1 MSGDG
6 NATILV
12 VDDIPE
18 NVRLLDAVLAPRGY
32 DVLTAVSGKEAL
44 DRVATAQPDLILL
57 DVVMPG
63 IDGYA
68 VCQALRADEELR
80 CYPVIMVTSGVGA
93 ERARAIEAGADDF
106 ITKPF
111 SHAKSSPALGR
122 CFASSATTTR
132 SGRRQSSFA
141 S

>member
-32 DVLTAVSGKEAL
+32 DVLTARRQEAL

-57 DVVMPG
+57 DVVMCRTATPL
-63 IDGYA
+63 
-68 VCQALRADEELR
+68 QALRADELPCYRDHGHQRRR
-80 CYPVIMVTSGVGA
+80 CREDGRSRRAQTS
-93 ERARAIEAGADDF
+93 

-111 SHAKSSPALGR
+111 SHTELPPALGR

>member
-1 MSGDG
+1 MHNPDAGS
-6 NATILV
+6 ILV
-12 VDDIPE
+12 VDDVPE

-32 DVLTAVSGKEAL
+32 DVLTAMSGEEAL
-44 DRVATAQPDLILL
+44 DRVATANPDLILL

-63 IDGYA
+63 MDGYA
-68 VCQALRADEELR
+68 VCQALRADGKTAVL
-80 CYPVIMVTSGVGA
+80 PVIMVTSGVGA
-93 ERARAIEAGADDF
+93 EKTKAIEASADDF

-111 SHAKSSPALGR
+111 NHAELLAALRR

-132 SGRRQSSFA
+132 SGRRPSSFA

>member
-32 DVLTAVSGKEAL
+32 DMLTSVSGKEAL

-68 VCQALRADEELR
+68 V
-80 CYPVIMVTSGVGA
+80 
-93 ERARAIEAGADDF
+93 
-106 ITKPF
+106 
-111 SHAKSSPALGR
+111 
-122 CFASSATTTR
+122 
-132 SGRRQSSFA
+132 
-141 S
+141 

>member
-44 DRVATAQPDLILL
+44 DRVETSAPSRFAGRGRAFGRNTATSLRKPVACRTL
-57 DVVMPG
+57 
-63 IDGYA
+63 A
-68 VCQALRADEELR
+68 V
-80 CYPVIMVTSGVGA
+80 
-93 ERARAIEAGADDF
+93 
-106 ITKPF
+106 
-111 SHAKSSPALGR
+111 
-122 CFASSATTTR
+122 
-132 SGRRQSSFA
+132 
-141 S
+141 